1 MYHCSSDKLEFMTT
15 QRECIAILNSYN
27 APFEVNALEE
37 IRQHF
42 NGWSAAYKLQ
52 TRIGFQHPCN
62 ECSMVGLH
70 MVSHQIIR
78 LATTQC
84 SFQILLPLF
93 ALATVG
99 SIQYCYLLIVNEI
112 GIITHALGH
121 YILTLKQID
130 VEIVDSDV
138 LNAITH
144 NIYNFNYSLP
154 FPLGLSPIQPFSD
167 DRIPDQ
173 YCCLCWRKHWQ
184 QTDLP
189 RRLLRPRCPQ
199 LHPLQAFGG

>member
-1 MYHCSSDKLEFMTT
+1 MQRTNGLNIECSQLLHNHLYLRTILSADIEIVATSLASPIVSFIYQSSKFAESIGREDHFIRAIVAHDYLWPMYHCSSDKLEFMTT

-42 NGWSAAYKLQ
+42 YGWSATYKLQ

-93 ALATVG
+93 TLATVG

-112 GIITHALGH
+112 
-121 YILTLKQID
+121 
-130 VEIVDSDV
+130 
-138 LNAITH
+138 
-144 NIYNFNYSLP
+144 
-154 FPLGLSPIQPFSD
+154 
-167 DRIPDQ
+167 
-173 YCCLCWRKHWQ
+173 
-184 QTDLP
+184 
-189 RRLLRPRCPQ
+189 
-199 LHPLQAFGG
+199 